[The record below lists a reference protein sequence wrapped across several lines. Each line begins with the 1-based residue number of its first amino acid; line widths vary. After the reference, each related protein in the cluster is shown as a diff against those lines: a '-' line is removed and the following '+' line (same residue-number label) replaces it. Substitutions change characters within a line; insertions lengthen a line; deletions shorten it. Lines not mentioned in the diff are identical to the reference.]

1 MLLRGEVMSAG
12 PLSIECTIADH
23 VSIAFHQNA
32 VPIISDLSIENQG
45 DSDLADIEIT
55 LVSEPPF
62 ALPVTV
68 CVDRVLGGATHHL
81 TVANLRLDP
90 AFLRKLTEGVRGE
103 FRIVATSEGASVGAS
118 TQEIW
123 VYPPSHW
130 GGTFAAP
137 ELVAAFVRP
146 NDPAVDTILH
156 EASRVLSAAR
166 RSGAIDGYETG
177 KKERSW
183 ELASAIWAALS
194 ARGITYVL
202 PPSSF
207 ERTGQKVRTPSD
219 ILERR
224 TGTCL
229 DLTLLMAAC
238 LEQAGLNPVVVF
250 TREHA
255 FVGLWLQAE
264 EFPSVAVDDVQV
276 LRKRRDL
283 EELVFIETT
292 LLTQPP
298 VPGFAVAI
306 ATGNRHVDEDAVK
319 PLELA
324 VDVHRARA
332 MQIKPLDLGEKAS
345 VQPAGTSDEVTTP
358 AALDQPP
365 TFASDERAAPEPAE
379 DETVDR
385 LERWKR
391 RLLDLSLRNKLL
403 NFKDGKKSV
412 PLDCP
417 NPARL
422 EDMLVAGERFSFR
435 PKTSVLGSDDV
446 RDAALF
452 EEQNRD
458 DGRIAFL
465 NQALEGRLL
474 HTTLTEKELDDRLTE
489 LFQITRTSFEE
500 GGANILFLAFGFL
513 KWSQKDGGSLYR
525 APLLLIPVSLQR
537 TSVRAGFRLALHEEE
552 SRFNPTLLQ
561 LLRQD
566 YQLRMPEVE
575 KELPTDQSGLDLD
588 RIWRIV
594 RSHVRDLKGWEVTT
608 DVVLSTFSFT
618 KFLMWQ
624 DLVERM
630 EMLKRNPVVRH
641 LIETPK
647 ESYGDGSGFPDPAR
661 MDRDHHPKD
670 VFAPLSAD
678 SSQLAAVLAAAG
690 GKDFVL
696 FGPPGT
702 GKSQTIANMIS
713 QCLALDKTVL
723 FVSQKTAAL
732 EVVQRRLNDIG
743 IGDYCLEIH
752 SAKSQKSA
760 VLGQLK
766 KAWHERSSDLAPD
779 WDRTTE
785 DLAELRAQLNS
796 VVNALH
802 VRHPNG
808 MTAYEAFGRVVAN
821 RDRFKGLR
829 LSWRGDG
836 PDLDQL
842 RKLRRLCHEA
852 GTHLTQIGEVD
863 QHPLAVIRRAEWS
876 PGWRHDLE
884 AAIDRALGLLPAL
897 EDRASIFERLT
908 GLPRCHSVTGLR
920 GLLLFGQALCRPA
933 SWRAVRFLTVDRT
946 TLHAKVET
954 LDKVLK
960 SMAERRAAMV
970 VAYRPSVVDL
980 DLGSLLSEWN
990 DASAANFLVRSGRK
1004 KQVYRR
1010 LEPFASGPLPDD
1022 IGRDLVLL
1030 IELSGLIEDLR
1041 AIEPDLTVFGPSWKG
1056 ENTDIADLTGILD
1069 DADRLNLYA
1078 TKLATVFGLEA
1089 RAIVDLMVRLL
1100 SQPDQP
1106 FQAGGHA
1113 SGVLEAF
1120 DTALRDA
1127 LQLRGSIAVLAGIE
1141 ESELPS
1147 GEEWIVDTL
1156 ALLEGWRPAL
1166 RLAPDW
1172 CRWNDLAQRVRKAD
1186 LSPLVDAVSAGR
1198 VAPEDVEDA
1207 FETAYA
1213 RWWADKVVEDTKVL
1227 RSFLASQ
1234 HEDAIGRFKA
1244 LDERVVELS
1253 RKIVR
1258 AKLKGDIPTPTGFGR
1273 DPEWGTLARELV
1285 KKTRHMPLRQLFGT
1299 IPHVYTKLTPCV
1311 MMSPLSIAQYLPPD
1325 ATPFDVV
1332 IFDEASQIPVW
1343 DAIGAIARGKQVI
1356 IAGDPEQLPPTSVG
1370 DRGVDEVEDGT
1381 DVEDQESILS
1391 ECIASNLPYR
1401 RLNWHYRSRH
1411 ESLIAF
1417 SNQRYYDGHLV
1428 TFPSPVTDDRAVSYV
1443 HVPGGVY
1450 ERGGGRVN
1458 REEARVLV
1466 ADVVRRLKSPAFERD
1481 HQSLGI
1487 VTFNGEQCRLIERLL
1502 DDARRADPGLDRF
1515 FNSLEWHEPVF
1526 VKNLENVQGDERDII
1541 LFSIAVAPTEE
1552 GRAVSTIS
1560 SLNKDGGYRRLNV
1573 AITRARQEMVVFATL
1588 KPSQIDLTRTRS
1600 RGVQDFKHFLE
1611 FAERGPRA
1619 LAEAFAPTGD
1629 GPDSPFEI
1637 AVMKALEANGWVVH
1651 PQVGVSGFR
1660 VDLGV
1665 VHPDHPGRYLAGVEC
1680 DGATYHR
1687 AATARDR
1694 DRLREIILNGLGW
1707 RIRRVWSTDWWM
1719 DCDRALERLIAR
1731 LDEDLAADRAEEAA
1745 RDAEAA
1751 TAEKAQAPTEE
1762 SDATSAMPLDA
1773 AISAG
1778 TLGDWNATVIAF
1790 PPVRESEPSTFVAVS
1805 DPDPTEL
1812 TPQAD
1817 PDRRYA
1823 STVEPAQM
1831 PTAAPTISA
1840 RVEAKPYTVTNF
1852 VAAGLEPDA
1861 GRFYDPDYRPVVRR
1875 MVALVVATEGPI
1887 YTDLLVQRLAR
1898 AHGFARA
1905 AGRIREVV
1913 LGAIGHQY
1921 GKVEELGRELIWP
1934 EGATV
1939 GAIVSYRPS
1948 EREDARD
1955 HSDIPLVEL
1964 ASLATRYLDEGADT
1978 EEAVRRLAAFVGLGR
1993 LREATRQRLEAAV
2006 ELARQAARP

>member
-1 MLLRGEVMSAG
+1 MPAAMLLIDCA
-12 PLSIECTIADH
+12 IADH
-23 VSIAFHQNA
+23 VSLAFHQNA
-32 VPIISDLSIENQG
+32 VPIITELKIENAG
-45 DSDLADIEIT
+45 EIDLPTLEIALT
-55 LVSEPPF
+55 SEPAF
-62 ALPVTV
+62 ALPLTIR
-68 CVDRVLGGATHHL
+68 VDGVSAGACRHL
-81 TVANLRLDP
+81 SVSNLRLDQ
-90 AFLRKLTEGVRGE
+90 AFLRNLTESIRGE
-103 FRIVATSEGASVGAS
+103 FRIVATCEGETVGNTVA
-118 TQEIW
+118 EIE

-130 GGTFAAP
+130 GGTIAAP

-146 NDPAVDTILH
+146 NDPVIDLILH
-156 EASRVLSAAR
+156 EASRILTASGR
-166 RSGAIDGYETG
+166 NGAIEGYKVG
-177 KKERSW
+177 KRERGW
-183 ELASAIWAALS
+183 EITNAIWAALS

-202 PPSSF
+202 PPASF

-219 ILERR
+219 VLERR
-224 TGTCL
+224 AGTCL
-229 DLTLLMAAC
+229 DLTLLVAAC

-250 TREHA
+250 TRGHA

-264 EFPSVAVDDVQV
+264 ELPTVAIDDVQV

-283 EELVFIETT
+283 EDLVFIETT
-292 LLTQPP
+292 LLTQTP
-298 VPGFAVAI
+298 VPRFAVAI
-306 ATGNRHVDEDAVK
+306 ATGNRHVDEDADK

-324 VDVHRARA
+324 IDIRRART
-332 MQIKPLDLGEKAS
+332 MQIKPLDLGEKTAS
-345 VQPAGTSDEVTTP
+345 QPTNPEAADKAP
-358 AALDQPP
+358 AAALDELPS
-365 TFASDERAAPEPAE
+365 FASEYNAQPEPE
-379 DETVDR
+379 EEETIDR

-403 NFKDGKKSV
+403 NFKDGKKSI

-417 NPARL
+417 SPARL
-422 EDMLVAGERFSFR
+422 EDMLSAGERFSFK
-435 PKTSVLGSDDV
+435 PKTSVLGSNDV

-458 DGRIAFL
+458 DGRVAFL
-465 NQALEGRLL
+465 TQALEGKFI

-489 LFQITRTSFEE
+489 LFQLTRTAFEE

-513 KWSQKDGGSLYR
+513 KWSPKEGGPLYR

-566 YQLRMPEVE
+566 FQLRIPEVE

-588 RIWRIV
+588 RIWRVV
-594 RSHVRDLKGWEVTT
+594 RSHVRDLKGWEVTA

-630 EMLKRNPVVRH
+630 EMLKRSPVVRH
-641 LIETPK
+641 LIDTPK
-647 ESYGDGSGFPDPAR
+647 ESYGDGSGFPDPAAL
-661 MDRDHHPKD
+661 DREHHPKD

-766 KAWHERSSDLAPD
+766 KAWHERSSDMAPD
-779 WDRTTE
+779 WERTTE
-785 DLAELRAQLNS
+785 DLADLRSQLNA

-802 VRHPNG
+802 ARHENG

-821 RDRFKGLR
+821 RERFADLR
-829 LSWRGDG
+829 LTWRGDG
-836 PDLDQL
+836 PDLG
-842 RKLRRLCHEA
+842 KLRSLRQLCHEI
-852 GTHLTQIGEVD
+852 GTHLAAIGKPD
-863 QHPLAVIRRAEWS
+863 SHPLTEIRRTEWS
-876 PGWRHDLE
+876 PAWRNDLE
-884 AAIDRALGLLPAL
+884 SAIVDGLSLLPAL
-897 EDRASIFERLT
+897 EDKASTLAGLA
-908 GLPRCHSVTGLR
+908 GLPKRNSMAGLR
-920 GLLLFGQALCRPA
+920 GLQLFGQALAKPESRQ
-933 SWRAVRFLTVDRT
+933 AVRLLNVDRAA
-946 TLHAKVET
+946 LRLKVDA
-954 LDKVLK
+954 LGVVLK
-960 SMAERRAAMV
+960 SMAERRAELAV
-970 VAYRPSVVDL
+970 PYRPSVFGQDL
-980 DLGSLLSEWN
+980 PRLLAEWN
-990 DASAANFLVRSGRK
+990 AASAANFLVRGGKK
-1004 KQVYRR
+1004 KQVVRQ
-1010 LEPFASGPLPDD
+1010 LEPFSGGALPDD
-1022 IGRDLVLL
+1022 LSRDLVLL
-1030 IELSGLIEDLR
+1030 IELSELNGKLGAL
-1041 AIEPDLTVFGPSWKG
+1041 EPDLSVFRPDWKG
-1056 ENTDIADLTGILD
+1056 EAVDTTVLTGLLD
-1069 DADRLNLYA
+1069 TADRLYLIA
-1078 TKLATVFGLEA
+1078 TKLAVVFGAEA
-1089 RAIVDLMVRLL
+1089 SSIVDLMAELL
-1100 SQPDQP
+1100 SRPDRP
-1106 FQAGGHA
+1106 FERGGHA
-1113 SGVLEAF
+1113 HGALEVF
-1120 DTALRDA
+1120 DTALVSV
-1127 LQLRGSIAVLAGIE
+1127 LRLRSSISTLTGIDE
-1141 ESELPS
+1141 KTLPS
-1147 GEEWIVDTL
+1147 GEGWIVETI
-1156 ALLEGWRPAL
+1156 AMLERWRPAL
-1166 RLAPDW
+1166 KQAPDW
-1172 CRWNDLAQRVRKAD
+1172 CHWNDVAQRARQAD
-1186 LSPLVDAVSAGR
+1186 LASLVEGVAEGR
-1198 VAPEDVEDA
+1198 IAPDDFEDA

-1213 RWWADKVVEDTKVL
+1213 RWWSDKVVEETKTL
-1227 RSFLASQ
+1227 RMFLASQ

-1244 LDERVVELS
+1244 LDERIVDLS

-1273 DPEWGTLARELV
+1273 DPEWGTLARELI

-1299 IPHVYTKLTPCV
+1299 IPHVYTRLTPCV

-1370 DRGVDEVEDGT
+1370 ERGVDEIEDGT

-1417 SNQRYYDGHLV
+1417 SNQRYYGGHLV

-1443 HVPGGVY
+1443 HVPGGIY

-1466 ADVVRRLKSPAFERD
+1466 ADVVRRLRNPTFQRER
-1481 HQSLGI
+1481 QSLGI

-1502 DDARRADPGLDRF
+1502 DDARRSDPALDIF
-1515 FNSLEWHEPVF
+1515 FNPQEWHEPVF

-1541 LFSIAVAPTEE
+1541 LFSVAVAPTEE
-1552 GRAVSTIS
+1552 GRPVSTVS

-1573 AITRARQEMVVFATL
+1573 AITRARKEMVVFATL
-1588 KPSQIDLTRTRS
+1588 RPGQIDLSRTRA
-1600 RGVQDFKHFLE
+1600 RGIQDFKHFLE

-1619 LAEAFAPTGD
+1619 LVEAFAPTGED
-1629 GPDSPFEI
+1629 PDSPFEV
-1637 AVMKALEANGWVVH
+1637 AVMRALEARGWTVH
-1651 PQVGVSGFR
+1651 PQIGVSGFR

-1665 VHPDHPGRYLAGVEC
+1665 VHPDYPGRYLAGVEC

-1694 DRLREIILNGLGW
+1694 DRLRENILIGLGW
-1707 RIRRVWSTDWWM
+1707 RIRRVWSTEWWM
-1719 DCDRALERLIAR
+1719 DCDRALERLLAQ
-1731 LDEDLAADRAEEAA
+1731 LDDDLIADRADEAA
-1745 RDAEAA
+1745 RQLATPDEAELARDEPNSSTENPLPEVNEAMDKAEAV
-1751 TAEKAQAPTEE
+1751 
-1762 SDATSAMPLDA
+1762 
-1773 AISAG
+1773 
-1778 TLGDWNATVIAF
+1778 VIAF
-1790 PPVRESEPSTFVAVS
+1790 PMPEESKLVDVVPTQDEEPVPATPIVEPEQLYASAVLPVAVGAE
-1805 DPDPTEL
+1805 TN
-1812 TPQAD
+1812 
-1817 PDRRYA
+1817 
-1823 STVEPAQM
+1823 
-1831 PTAAPTISA
+1831 AARS
-1840 RVEAKPYTVTNF
+1840 EAKRYS
-1852 VAAGLEPDA
+1852 VADFGLADLEPDA
-1861 GRFYDPDYRPVVRR
+1861 SRFYDADYRPFVRR
-1875 MVALVVATEGPI
+1875 MVALVIATEGPV
-1887 YTDLLVQRLAR
+1887 YTDVVIQRVAR

-1913 LGAIGHQY
+1913 QGAIGGQC
-1921 GKVEELGRELIWP
+1921 GRSEELGRELLWP
-1934 EGATV
+1934 NGAAV
-1939 GAIVSYRPS
+1939 GELIPYRFSDGP
-1948 EREDARD
+1948 DVRD
-1955 HSDIPLVEL
+1955 HSDIPLVEF
-1964 ASLATRYLDEGADT
+1964 ASLALSYLDEGADT
-1978 EEAVRRLAAFVGLGR
+1978 EEAVRRLANFIGLGR

-2006 ELARQAARP
+2006 DLAKSMMQH

>member
-1 MLLRGEVMSAG
+1 MSAG
-12 PLSIECTIADH
+12 SLSIECTIADH

-62 ALPVTV
+62 ASPVTIR
-68 CVDRVLGGATHHL
+68 VDQVPSGATHHL
-81 TVANLRLDP
+81 KVANLRLDP
-90 AFLRKLTEGVRGE
+90 AFLRNLVEGVRGE
-103 FRIVATSEGASVGAS
+103 FRIAATSDGTSVGES
-118 TQEIW
+118 TKEIW
-123 VYPPSHW
+123 IYPPSHW
-130 GGTFAAP
+130 GGTLAAP

-177 KKERSW
+177 KRERTW
-183 ELASAIWAALS
+183 ELASAIWAAFS
-194 ARGITYVL
+194 SHGITYVL

-250 TREHA
+250 TRGHA

-264 EFPSVAVDDVQV
+264 EFPSVAVDDIQI

-298 VPGFAVAI
+298 VPGLAAAI

-319 PLELA
+319 PLEIA
-324 VDVHRARA
+324 VDIHRART

-345 VQPAGTSDEVTTP
+345 VQTARTSDEVVAP
-358 AALDQPP
+358 AALDEPP
-365 TFASDERAAPEPAE
+365 TFASDESAAPEPAE
-379 DETVDR
+379 DETIDR

-422 EDMLVAGERFSFR
+422 EDMLAAGERFSFR

-513 KWSQKDGGSLYR
+513 KWSQKDGGPLYR

-575 KELPTDQSGLDLD
+575 KDLPTDQSGLDLD

-630 EMLKRNPVVRH
+630 DVLKRNPVVRH
-641 LIETPK
+641 LIDTPK
-647 ESYGDGSGFPDPAR
+647 ESYGDGGGFPDPTR

-766 KAWHERSSDLAPD
+766 KAWHERSSDMAPD

-785 DLAELRAQLNS
+785 DLAELRTQLNT

-808 MTAYEAFGRVVAN
+808 ITAYEAFGRVVAN
-821 RDRFKGLR
+821 RDRFKGLQ

-852 GTHLTQIGEVD
+852 GMHLTQIGELA
-863 QHPLAVIRRAEWS
+863 QHPLQVIRRTEWS

-884 AAIDRALGLLPAL
+884 AAIDGGLGLLPTL
-897 EDRASIFERLT
+897 EDRASVFESLT

-920 GLLLFGQALCRPA
+920 GLLLFGQALCRPE
-933 SWRAVRFLTVDRT
+933 SWRAARFLTADRT
-946 TLHAKVET
+946 TLRAKVGT

-960 SMAERRAAMV
+960 SIAERRAAMAA
-970 VAYRPSVVDL
+970 AYRSSVIDL
-980 DLGSLLSEWN
+980 DLGRLLSDWN

-1004 KQVYRR
+1004 KQVSRR

-1030 IELSGLIEDLR
+1030 IELSGLIEELR
-1041 AIEPDLTVFGPSWKG
+1041 AIESDLAVFGPQCNG
-1056 ENTDIADLTGILD
+1056 EKTDIAELTGNLD
-1069 DADRLNLYA
+1069 TADRLALYA
-1078 TKLATVFGLEA
+1078 TKLATVFGVEA
-1089 RAIVDLMVRLL
+1089 STIVDLMVGLL

-1106 FQAGGHA
+1106 FQVDGHA
-1113 SGVLEAF
+1113 RAVLEAF
-1120 DTALRDA
+1120 DAALRDA
-1127 LQLRGSIAVLAGIE
+1127 FQLRASIAMLAGIE
-1141 ESELPS
+1141 ESDLPS
-1147 GEEWIVDTL
+1147 GEEWIADTL
-1156 ALLEGWRPAL
+1156 ALLERWRPAL
-1166 RLAPDW
+1166 KLAPDW
-1172 CRWNDLAQRVRKAD
+1172 CRWNDVAQNVRQAD
-1186 LSPLVDAVSAGR
+1186 LAVLVDAVAESR
-1198 VAPEDVEDA
+1198 VAPGEVEDA

-1213 RWWADKVVEDTKVL
+1213 RWWADKVVEETKVL
-1227 RSFLASQ
+1227 RSFLANQ
-1234 HEDAIGRFKA
+1234 HEDAIQRFKA
-1244 LDERVVELS
+1244 LDERIVELS

-1258 AKLKGDIPTPTGFGR
+1258 AKLKGDIPTPTGFGS

-1299 IPHVYTKLTPCV
+1299 IPRVYTKLTPCV

-1370 DRGVDEVEDGT
+1370 ERSTDEIEDGT

-1428 TFPSPVTDDRAVSYV
+1428 TFPSPVTEDRAVSYV

-1450 ERGGGRVN
+1450 ERGGGRIN

-1466 ADVVRRLKSPAFERD
+1466 ADVVRRLRNPAFERD
-1481 HQSLGI
+1481 RQSLGI

-1502 DDARRADPGLDRF
+1502 DDARRVDPGLDRF
-1515 FNSLEWHEPVF
+1515 FNPLEWHEPVF

-1541 LFSIAVAPTEE
+1541 LFSVAVAPSEE
-1552 GRAVSTIS
+1552 GRPVSTIS

-1629 GPDSPFEI
+1629 DPDSPFEV
-1637 AVMKALEANGWVVH
+1637 AVMKALEANGWVAH

-1660 VDLGV
+1660 IDLGV

-1719 DCDRALERLIAR
+1719 DSERALDRLLAQ
-1731 LDEDLAADRAEEAA
+1731 LDEDLVSERAEEAA
-1745 RDAEAA
+1745 RNAEAA
-1751 TAEKAQAPTEE
+1751 AA
-1762 SDATSAMPLDA
+1762 DATQAATEMNAATSETLADAPAGAGSTVDLD
-1773 AISAG
+1773 
-1778 TLGDWNATVIAF
+1778 ATVIAS
-1790 PPVRESEPSTFVAVS
+1790 PLAHEDEQSTVAAAS
-1805 DPDPTEL
+1805 DPEPVE
-1812 TPQAD
+1812 PNSMAE
-1817 PDRRYA
+1817 REWRYA
-1823 STVEPAQM
+1823 STIVP
-1831 PTAAPTISA
+1831 PAPTVVPATLASAEAKSYKVTDFISA
-1840 RVEAKPYTVTNF
+1840 
-1852 VAAGLEPDA
+1852 GLDPDA
-1861 GRFYDPDYRPVVRR
+1861 SRFYDPDYRPVVRR
-1875 MVALVVATEGPI
+1875 MVALVVATEGPV

-1913 LGAIGHQY
+1913 LGAISRQY
-1921 GKVEELGRELIWP
+1921 GKTEELGRELIWP

-1939 GAIVSYRPS
+1939 GAIIPYRPS
-1948 EREDARD
+1948 EGDDARD
-1955 HSDIPLVEL
+1955 HSDIPLVEF
-1964 ASLATRYLDEGADT
+1964 ASLAARYLDDGADT
-1978 EEAVRRLAAFVGLGR
+1978 EEAVRRLAAFIGLGR

-2006 ELARQAARP
+2006 ELARLAARA